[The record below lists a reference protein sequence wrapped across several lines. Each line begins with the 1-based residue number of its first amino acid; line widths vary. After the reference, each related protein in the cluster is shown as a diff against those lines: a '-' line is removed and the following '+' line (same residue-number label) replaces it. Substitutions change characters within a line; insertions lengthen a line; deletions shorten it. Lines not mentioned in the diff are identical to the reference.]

1 MLELNIPKGNV
12 LRLLKDSHPTACPDK
27 TWETQGIGDD
37 IAGMRELM

>member
-1 MLELNIPKGNV
+1 M
-12 LRLLKDSHPTACPDK
+12 LRLLKDSLTPDK